1 MCHKTYVS
9 MKHTIP
15 MPQDSELASTG
26 LYIGCDRVSTS
37 AAIWVSISAAIWV
50 SISTVIGSLYRLRLV
65 SISTAI
71 RSLYIGCC

>member
-37 AAIWVSISAAIWV
+37 AAI
-50 SISTVIGSLYRLRLV
+50 GSLYRLRFG
-65 SISTAI
+65 
-71 RSLYIGCC
+71 SLYRL